1 MTDCREHQERLDAL
15 LDGELDAAGRAAL
28 LGHVAACPACAEARD
43 ELERA
48 RAALRRA
55 FDRTRAAAPPPP
67 AALRPPPRKRRAALL
82 VAGGLAAAAAIVL
95 ALATPRARLD
105 ASPAAVIQRAAERY
119 GKFTD
124 VELWVRFDSQAAEL
138 LRRVFGAKQETPA
151 AAEEVQRVLIRS
163 PHYLLLQKTPD
174 PRGPWRTDRPLEG
187 FDGAQ
192 AWKYDPEK
200 REVRFDPPEGLSLK
214 VEGAEGSD
222 DLLRFLSWGFV
233 RDLEKLQRECTLA
246 EATGPSDERAGRRVF
261 RLDPRP
267 PQDGDRRWFWSSAV
281 LTIDPGRDL
290 IEKMVLD
297 VTLAAVS
304 LLRIH
309 VEVAEVDQGVSPRF
323 FSPRHHVPD

>member
-1 MTDCREHQERLDAL
+1 MTDCRDQEERLDAL
-15 LDGELDAAGRAAL
+15 LDGELAGDERAAL
-28 LGHVAACPACAEARD
+28 LEHVDACPACAETRD
-43 ELERA
+43 ELERT

-55 FDRTRAAAPPPP
+55 FARTRAGAPPPP
-67 AALRPPPRKRRAALL
+67 AALRPRKRRAALFAL
-82 VAGGLAAAAAIVL
+82 GGLAAAAALVL
-95 ALATPRARLD
+95 ALAVPRARLD

-124 VELWVRFDSQAAEL
+124 VELWVRVESQAAEL
-138 LRRVFGAKQETPA
+138 LRRVFGAKQESAPA
-151 AAEEVQRVLIRS
+151 PEEVQRVLIRS
-163 PHYLLLQKTPD
+163 PHYVLMQKTPD

-187 FDGAQ
+187 FDGSR
-192 AWKYDPEK
+192 AWKWDPEK
-200 REVRFDPPEGLSLK
+200 RGVRFEPPEGLSLK
-214 VEGAEGSD
+214 VEGAEGN
-222 DLLRFLSWGFV
+222 DLLQFLSWGFV
-233 RDLEKLQRECTLA
+233 RDLGQLQAECTLA

-267 PQDGDRRWFWSSAV
+267 PEEGDRRWFWSSAV

-309 VEVAEVDQGVSPRF
+309 VEVAEVDQGMSPRF
-323 FSPRHHVPD
+323 FSPRYHIPE